1 MGTCVTLERSALS
14 FQTLYQSEMP
24 SKKKTT
30 KSNRTIPSWKTVE
43 LEDGHIAKGI
53 PRDMIGIEELT
64 DYRLVQT
71 NSKTG
76 KAQVKIVKSKSPKA
90 VSKDSNVD
98 CKTEAPESKS
108 DDKPKAIQ
116 KAKQKSKLKAS
127 DKKASH
133 AETVVSETVEKSK
146 ENGDSK
152 ATEGD
157 AQDKN
162 EVSQTSYDK
171 SKITKKSEK
180 KLKRKASEA
189 KAQDG
194 TEVDTTKQPAESD
207 SKPKATKKAKKNG
220 ESKAAEG
227 DAQDKNEVSKTSGKP
242 KITKKSKKKLK
253 KAKAKAQDGT
263 EVDTTKLP
271 TESDSKPK
279 ATKKAKKTLKRK
291 ASAVDGKSGTDS
303 ATESS
308 KSLLN
313 GDDTETIV
321 EPAAKRS
328 KEDEEEEEE
337 EEEKTEDIA
346 PAMDDFEITPDM
358 IIWKAMFLPDCLVR
372 AVWEK
377 GFLNPTAI
385 QLAVLP
391 TAMKGRKDVVG
402 AAETGSGKTL
412 AFGIPILSGI
422 LKDKA
427 FENRKAENADI
438 SDEDQNSD
446 EEEKKDD

>member
-76 KAQVKIVKSKSPKA
+76 KAQVQGVKSKSPKA

-133 AETVVSETVEKSK
+133 AETVMSETVGKSK

-152 ATEGD
+152 ANKGD

-162 EVSQTSYDK
+162 EVSQTSGDK

-180 KLKRKASEA
+180 KLKRK
-189 KAQDG
+189 
-194 TEVDTTKQPAESD
+194 P
-207 SKPKATKKAKKNG
+207 P
-220 ESKAAEG
+220 
-227 DAQDKNEVSKTSGKP
+227 
-242 KITKKSKKKLK
+242 KLK
-253 KAKAKAQDGT
+253 HRMALRLTPPNNLPNLTANLKPPRKQRKM
-263 EVDTTKLP
+263 VNLKL
-271 TESDSKPK
+271 
-279 ATKKAKKTLKRK
+279 LKVMHKIRMKYRRQVVNLKSQKNLRK
-291 ASAVDGKSGTDS
+291 S
-303 ATESS
+303 
-308 KSLLN
+308 
-313 GDDTETIV
+313 
-321 EPAAKRS
+321 
-328 KEDEEEEEE
+328 
-337 EEEKTEDIA
+337 
-346 PAMDDFEITPDM
+346 
-358 IIWKAMFLPDCLVR
+358 
-372 AVWEK
+372 
-377 GFLNPTAI
+377 
-385 QLAVLP
+385 
-391 TAMKGRKDVVG
+391 
-402 AAETGSGKTL
+402 
-412 AFGIPILSGI
+412 
-422 LKDKA
+422 
-427 FENRKAENADI
+427 
-438 SDEDQNSD
+438 
-446 EEEKKDD
+446 